1 MDERAF
7 SRVAEAYAGR
17 LYAVAYRLLRN
28 RADAEDAV
36 QRALMKAFAAR
47 ASYSPRWAVSTW
59 LYRVLSNVCIDEL
72 RRRRP
77 VPEPPPGHGARVTD
91 GVERVDLA
99 RALGAVP
106 REARLLLALHYV
118 DGRSSRF
125 SGGSTLARRNS
136 SRSPTDSASRRP
148 TAASR
153 ASGRGE
159 VWARRRGA
167 RAATPSRRTRSSGST
182 SRAAG
187 RSSRCRWTST
197 WCPSSRPRC
206 SPKRRASRSGK
217 SSRTRHLPSALV
229 TRAPRAPSAAPSA
242 GTRCP

>member
-7 SRVAEAYAGR
+7 TRVAEEYAGR

-28 RADAEDAV
+28 RADAQDAV

-47 ASYSPRWAVSTW
+47 ASYSPRWAISTW

-77 VPEPPPGHGARVTD
+77 VPEPPPGHGAHVTG

-118 DGRSSRF
+118 DGLSYRE
-125 SGGSTLARRNS
+125 LARI
-136 SRSPTDSASRRP
+136 
-148 TAASR
+148 
-153 ASGRGE
+153 RGIS
-159 VWARRRGA
+159 VNTVKSQLARGKA
-167 RAATPSRRTRSSGST
+167 IL
-182 SRAAG
+182 
-187 RSSRCRWTST
+187 
-197 WCPSSRPRC
+197 
-206 SPKRRASRSGK
+206 RRALEDRQWIS
-217 SSRTRHLPSALV
+217 T
-229 TRAPRAPSAAPSA
+229 
-242 GTRCP
+242 